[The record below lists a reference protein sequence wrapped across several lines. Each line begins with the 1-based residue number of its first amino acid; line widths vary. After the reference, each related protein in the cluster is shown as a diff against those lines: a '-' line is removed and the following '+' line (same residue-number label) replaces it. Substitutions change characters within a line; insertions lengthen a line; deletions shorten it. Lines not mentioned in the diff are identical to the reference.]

1 MVNPKNSFWL
11 ALVFTIIIFLLGLT
25 FGYFIEIYK
34 ADVSEEK
41 ILGSEIELLDYSTR
55 AELYKN
61 LNLSCEPRMDAIL
74 KNADEI
80 YYNALELE
88 RYEDSAKFTTMLLL
102 LHKRYDLLRAS
113 LWIDYNLVR
122 KSCRQ
127 DVHVLLY
134 LFEYKTEDVELKS
147 MQGLYSRIL
156 SDMKSKHSD
165 KIILLPV
172 AMDLDLGSVDFIE
185 KANNVSQAPAIIID
199 DNLVIQGRIT
209 FDELESIIFN
219 RNKQ

>member
-1 MVNPKNSFWL
+1 
-11 ALVFTIIIFLLGLT
+11 
-25 FGYFIEIYK
+25 
-34 ADVSEEK
+34 
-41 ILGSEIELLDYSTR
+41 
-55 AELYKN
+55 
-61 LNLSCEPRMDAIL
+61 
-74 KNADEI
+74 
-80 YYNALELE
+80 
-88 RYEDSAKFTTMLLL
+88 
-102 LHKRYDLLRAS
+102 
-113 LWIDYNLVR
+113 
-122 KSCRQ
+122 
-127 DVHVLLY
+127 VLLY